1 MTFPVP
7 VKDIPI
13 FEAQN
18 PDISVNVISIDK
30 YDEAER
36 KYSFC
41 IDYVSPHKNRKHR
54 VNMLL
59 QEDEEDPTK
68 KHYTYIS
75 NFSRILGGTGLCRRR
90 INCLFGSLLIW
101 KRI

>member
-7 VKDIPI
+7 VKDIPM

-36 KYSFC
+36 QYSFC
-41 IDYVSPHKNRKHR
+41 IDYVSPHKQRKHK

-59 QEDEEDPTK
+59 LEHEEDPTK
-68 KHYTYIS
+68 STTLTLAT
-75 NFSRILGGTGLCRRR
+75 SRASWGTGPTTMA
-90 INCLFGSLLIW
+90 
-101 KRI
+101 